1 MSKDGRVNGHRPK
14 GFTQLLHPSL
24 KQVSLPK
31 GEDLSFD
38 LDVVLDA
45 VVGLRAEIP
54 GDAFTA
60 AILGTEREGNGIV
73 IDDDGL
79 VLTIGYLITEAIA
92 VQLTTASAKT
102 LAAEAIGYDYDS
114 GFGLVRALAPIGVS
128 PLVLGSS
135 ADLDEREPVIVA
147 GHGGRGQTIGGRVVS
162 KREFAGYWEDLLDEA
177 IFTAPPHPNWGG
189 TALIGH
195 DGTLR
200 GVGSLYVEDAAGGDR
215 SVPGNMMVP
224 IDLLKPILSELTAF
238 GRVRRKQRP
247 WLGLFTAEAM
257 GHLFVA
263 GVAPGGPA
271 DDSGLESGDVIVSLN
286 GRNLDGMTD
295 LYRKLWA
302 LGPAGVTVHFTVLRG
317 GDAIDVPIHTA
328 DRYDFLK
335 SPMEH

>member
-1 MSKDGRVNGHRPK
+1 M
-14 GFTQLLHPSL
+14 TQLLQPSL
-24 KQVSLPK
+24 KQAAPPK

-38 LDVVLDA
+38 LETALEA

-54 GDAFTA
+54 DDAFTA

-73 IDDDGL
+73 IDDNGL
-79 VLTIGYLITEAIA
+79 VLTIGYLITEAAA
-92 VQLTTASAKT
+92 VRLTTVAGKT
-102 LAAEAIGYDYDS
+102 IVAEAVGYDYES
-114 GFGLVRALAPIGVS
+114 GLGLVRSVAPIDVP
-128 PLVLGSS
+128 PLELGNS
-135 ADLDEREPVIVA
+135 ADLEEREPVIIA

-162 KREFAGYWEDLLDEA
+162 KREFAGYWEYMLDEA
-177 IFTAPPHPNWGG
+177 IFTTPPHPNWGG

-200 GVGSLYVEDAAGGDR
+200 GVGSLYVEDAAGGNR
-215 SVPGNMMVP
+215 PVAGNMMVP
-224 IDLLKPILSELTAF
+224 IDLLKPILSDLTTY

-247 WLGLFTAEAM
+247 WLGLFTAETM

-286 GRNLDGMTD
+286 GLNLDGMID
-295 LYRKLWA
+295 FYRKLWA
-302 LGPAGVTVHFTVLRG
+302 IGPAGVTVHFTVLRG
-317 GDAIDVPIHTA
+317 GDAIDVPVHTA
-328 DRYDFLK
+328 DRYAFLK